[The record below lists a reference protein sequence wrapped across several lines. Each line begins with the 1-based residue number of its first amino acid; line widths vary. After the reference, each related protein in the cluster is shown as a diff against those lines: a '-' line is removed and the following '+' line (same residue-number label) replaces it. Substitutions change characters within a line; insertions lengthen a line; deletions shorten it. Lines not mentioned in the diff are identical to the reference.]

1 MPSIED
7 LKAAAEA
14 LTTPKPERK
23 EISKEEDLQNIMAQI
38 KALPAAPPQ
47 PTSLGTTQEPPKAP
61 PALAEP
67 PAPPI
72 TTPEI
77 PKPPPD
83 APPWLHDIVQVV
95 DKESRFW
102 GVLFQLGD
110 IKDGKAHGYRIKE
123 GGAREFFTVGA
134 NQIHTIGES
143 KVRLKRPCSD
153 QWMGEQRT

>member
-7 LKAAAEA
+7 LKAAAEVLQA
-14 LTTPKPERK
+14 PKAERK

-38 KALPAAPPQ
+38 KALPIASDEPPPAALRPEPPPAAPII
-47 PTSLGTTQEPPKAP
+47 AP
-61 PALAEP
+61 
-67 PAPPI
+67 
-72 TTPEI
+72 TPEV

-83 APPWLHDIVQVV
+83 APPWLHNVVQVI
-95 DKESRFW
+95 DRESRHW

-123 GGAREFFTVGA
+123 GGGREFFTVGA

-153 QWMGEQRT
+153 QWMGEHRA